1 MIGLMGVSDNGTL
14 YAPNGR
20 RLIRLPLRLACLVQR
35 IQHWVAVRTW
45 KR

>member
-20 RLIRLPLRLACLVQR
+20 KLIRLPMRLAMLVQKV
-35 IQHWVAVRTW
+35 QHWIANRCTA
-45 KR
+45 